1 MKKLLVSTAVATL
14 LLTVPGMAK
23 AEENKNDWDKPIFIK
38 GADLEGQDLQKTK
51 ENLGVKDDYETYSVT
66 IDDVKK
72 YIPNSG
78 NLSYIYSSAT
88 IKHKKWGSGVDVEI
102 DTPDNITKVTSEQYQ
117 NASIT
122 AGIKDSEIHIASV
135 EKVTGEG
142 ALAGIYKAYEE
153 KGNELNSEDI
163 KNSNK
168 EMKDLTSISE
178 ENKDKEGYSDEA
190 LNASIA
196 DIKKQLADI
205 KEKQDEQITPKQVED
220 IVNKV
225 LDERGLS
232 GILTNNQKEMIL
244 GNMTNIANSNALTS
258 DPKAFAKNA
267 KDALKGIEKNSGDLL
282 DKAKEKAKNLNTE
295 ENRNF
300 LQKIWDS
307 ILQIIQSIIDF
318 ISSLFNRIF

>member
-1 MKKLLVSTAVATL
+1 MKKLIVSTAVATL
-14 LLTVPGMAK
+14 LLTVPGMSK
-23 AEENKNDWDKPIFIK
+23 AEENKEDWDKPVFIK
-38 GADLEGQDLQKTK
+38 GADLEGQDLQQT
-51 ENLGVKDDYETYSVT
+51 EDDLGVKDDYETYSVT
-66 IDDVKK
+66 TDDVSK

-88 IKHKKWGSGVDVEI
+88 IKHKKWGNGVDVEI

-122 AGIKDSEIHIASV
+122 AGIKDAEIHIASV

-163 KNSNK
+163 QNSNK
-168 EMKDLTSISE
+168 EMQDLTSISE
-178 ENKDKEGYSDEA
+178 ENQNKDGYSDEA

-196 DIKKQLADI
+196 DIKQQLADI
-205 KEKQDEQITPKQVED
+205 KKKQDEQITPQQVED

-232 GILTNNQKEMIL
+232 GTLTDNQKQMITD
-244 GNMTNIANSNALTS
+244 NMTNVANSNALTS

-282 DKAKEKAKNLNTE
+282 DKAKDKAKDLNTE

-300 LQKIWDS
+300 VQKIWDS

-318 ISSLFNRIF
+318 ITSLFNRIF

>member
-1 MKKLLVSTAVATL
+1 MKKLIVSTALATL

-23 AEENKNDWDKPIFIK
+23 AEENKGDWDKPVFIK
-38 GADLEGQDLQKTK
+38 GADLDGQDLKQT
-51 ENLGVKDDYETYSVT
+51 EDDLGVKDDYETYSVT
-66 IDDVKK
+66 TDDVSK

-88 IKHKKWGSGVDVEI
+88 IKHKKWGNGVDVEI
-102 DTPDNITKVTSEQYQ
+102 DSPDNITKVTGEQYQ

-122 AGIKDSEIHIASV
+122 AGIKDAEIHIASV

-163 KNSNK
+163 QNSNK
-168 EMKDLTSISE
+168 EMQDLTSISE
-178 ENKDKEGYSDEA
+178 ENQNKDGYSDEA

-196 DIKKQLADI
+196 DIKQQLADI
-205 KEKQDEQITPKQVED
+205 KKKQDEQITPQQVED
-220 IVNKV
+220 IVIQV

-232 GILTNNQKEMIL
+232 KTLTDNQKQMITD
-244 GNMTNIANSNALTS
+244 NMTNVANSNALTS

-282 DKAKEKAKNLNTE
+282 DKAKDLNTE

-300 LQKIWDS
+300 VQKIWDS
-307 ILQIIQSIIDF
+307 ILQIIQSIIGF
-318 ISSLFNRIF
+318 ITSLFNRIF